1 MKYLPRLIEKR
12 ALKQFSYLKQVF
24 FHTRFTSLTASST
37 NVLKM
42 LPNPGT
48 PANVIAFH
56 PYNPKIVVAGNNHIK
71 MWDIRE
77 GKFGAWHRLKFELWP
92 D

>member
-1 MKYLPRLIEKR
+1 
-12 ALKQFSYLKQVF
+12 
-24 FHTRFTSLTASST
+24 
-37 NVLKM
+37 M

-71 MWDIRE
+71 MWDIQK
-77 GKFGAWHRLKFELWP
+77 GKILDKTLNDP
-92 D
+92 YQKK